1 MRCLLKLKIICL
13 TLKIKIIFLLK
24 NPVIAFLK
32 LIRIE
37 NLLIIALTQCCI
49 QYFVLKDF
57 LEYTKFTPFLF
68 FISILST
75 TLIAAAGYIINDY
88 FDVKTDKINRPETV
102 VLDVTIKR
110 RMAMLLHIVFNAIG
124 LILGL
129 YLALKCH
136 NVKLVT
142 FQLLSIILLWF
153 YSTHFKKQLLVGN
166 LVVSTLTATIPL
178 LPLVYDFYFTPEIN
192 PFIIEYIKTIMKSLV
207 YVVVGYSLFAF
218 LTSFAREVIKDMEDY
233 KGDVQ
238 TGCKTMPIVW
248 GMVTSKVVTFFVVS
262 ITIGFL
268 LLACLHFFKK
278 QDFLPLYYIVGLII
292 LPLIII
298 VLLTVTAKTSKDF
311 KMASLLL
318 KFVMLFGIAFTYFI

>member
-1 MRCLLKLKIICL
+1 MI
-13 TLKIKIIFLLK
+13 T

-37 NLLIIALTQCCI
+37 NLVIMILTQCCI
-49 QYFVLKDF
+49 QYIVLNDF
-57 LEYTKFTPFLF
+57 IHYTAFNSTLF
-68 FISILST
+68 FISLLST

-110 RMAMLLHIVFNAIG
+110 RWAMLLHIIFSAVG
-124 LILGL
+124 LLLGL

-136 NVKLVT
+136 HIKIVA
-142 FQLLSIILLWF
+142 FQLLSIVLLWF

-166 LVVSTLTATIPL
+166 LVVSVLTASIPL
-178 LPLVYDFYFTPEIN
+178 LPFIYDFYFMTEVN
-192 PFIIEYIKTIMKSLV
+192 PFVMEVLKPIIKPLFYSVL
-207 YVVVGYSLFAF
+207 GYSLFAF
-218 LTSFAREVIKDMEDY
+218 LTSFTREVIKDMEDY

-248 GMVTSKVVTFFVVS
+248 GLVTSKVVAFFVLI
-262 ITIGFL
+262 ITIGCL
-268 LLACLHFFKK
+268 LLVSLHYFKS
-278 QDFLPLYYIVGLII
+278 QHFLPIYYIIGLIV
-292 LPLIII
+292 LPLICI
-298 VLLTVTAKTSKDF
+298 VLMTVFAKASKDF